1 MGCPGCTKPL
11 DPDGLG
17 IDDAKGRKWH
27 GDCARRQLSKFRRD
41 MIGACPFCQTF
52 LGHATGIA
60 DDRRRQ
66 WHFEGDGNDCVAR
79 ALATQ

>member
-1 MGCPGCTKPL
+1 
-11 DPDGLG
+11 
-17 IDDAKGRKWH
+17 
-27 GDCARRQLSKFRRD
+27 

-52 LGHATGIA
+52 LGHATGIS